1 MKDPP
6 SLSLFPEEEKAI
18 SDLEYLIGQKLTR
31 MDLVPLDKLKG
42 WEQAYIVRNNHV
54 IGLSIGSCELDDLP
68 KSIGNLTYLEYLWLS
83 NNRLHQLPET
93 FRQLINLKTLYL
105 RNNAL
110 AILPNWIGQLMALQ
124 VLYLSFNQIT
134 SLPDSIIHLTSLKE
148 LYLNN
153 NKIISLP
160 KSIGKW
166 MNLTILN
173 LRSNKLIYVPDAIG
187 ELTELKTL
195 DLSFNEL
202 KSLPESFQ
210 NLVKL
215 TELNISYNNFKE
227 IPSQIWSLK
236 NLKSLE
242 LINNPW
248 SHESLKVISEK
259 IENILEYCRK
269 TSPIHVFFSYD
280 KSEFDEYKIQE
291 IINFL
296 SRQNEIYS
304 ISHSI
309 QDKKQKM
316 DNFLERSIEKSQLFI
331 YFATIRSVQPQSNC
345 LKEIELC
352 KQFNNCVL
360 IIQDQSI
367 SWNDLKNI
375 GLQNQIRMDFN
386 KYEFKGFCE
395 QLYEFIKTY
404 KREINVFNRVL
415 AKFERNKMLI
425 KQYLLEIINS
435 PDFEIYYYA
444 NHGQINEALSQ
455 MGNKSKERANIIRKL
470 FKMFS
475 QDEES

>member
-6 SLSLFPEEEKAI
+6 SLSLFPEEAKAI

-31 MDLVPLDKLKG
+31 MDLVPIDKLKG
-42 WEQAYIVRNNHV
+42 WELAYIVKNNHV
-54 IGLSIGSCELDDLP
+54 IGLSIGSSELDELP

-83 NNRLHQLPET
+83 NNRLHQIPET
-93 FRQLINLKTLYL
+93 LRHLINLKILYL

-110 AILPNWIGQLMALQ
+110 TTLPPWIGQLMGLQ
-124 VLYLSFNQIT
+124 VLYLSFNQIV
-134 SLPDSIIHLTSLKE
+134 SLPDSIVHLSSLKE

-153 NKIISLP
+153 NKIITLP

-166 MNLTILN
+166 INLSILN
-173 LRSNKLIYVPDAIG
+173 VRNNKLIYVPESIG
-187 ELTELKTL
+187 DLTELKNL

-202 KSLPESFQ
+202 KSLPESFK
-210 NLVKL
+210 NLVNL

-227 IPSQIWSLK
+227 IPSQIWPLK
-236 NLKSLE
+236 NLKNLG

-248 SHESLKVISEK
+248 SHDSLKVISDK

-269 TSPIHVFFSYD
+269 ASPIHIFFSYD
-280 KSEFDEYKIQE
+280 KSEFEEYKIQE
-291 IINFL
+291 IINYL
-296 SRQNEIYS
+296 SKQDEIYS

-316 DNFLERSIEKSQLFI
+316 DDFLERSIDNSQLFI
-331 YFATIRSVQPQSNC
+331 FFATIRSVQTQSNC
-345 LKEIELC
+345 SKEIELC
-352 KQFNNCVL
+352 KKFNNCML

-367 SWNDLKNI
+367 SWNELKNI
-375 GLQNQIRMDFN
+375 GLHNQIKLEFN
-386 KYEFKGFCE
+386 KYEFKDFCE

-425 KQYLLEIINS
+425 KQYLMEIINS

-475 QDEES
+475 QDEE